1 MKPVQLP
8 LTTISRQALAGLVEE
23 FVTREGT
30 DYGVAE
36 CTLEKKTRDVMRQLE
51 HGEAVI
57 VFDPESETFNI
68 VPGEAL
74 RLPRR
79 S

>member
-1 MKPVQLP
+1 MKLVQLP
-8 LTTISRQALAGLVEE
+8 VTMISREALAGLVGE

-30 DYGVAE
+30 DYGVEE
-36 CTLEKKTRDVMRQLE
+36 CTLEKKMRDVMRQLE
-51 HGEAVI
+51 HGEVVI
-57 VFDPESETFNI
+57 VFDQESETFNI

-74 RLPRR
+74 RLPGR